1 MLPVHDE
8 VASVVS
14 LARTVLSGVDR
25 RRLTTEVQTESLI
38 LLLNTL
44 VALATPSVHQKV
56 DDAAGPLGVD
66 QPPRHFAAQHIGR
79 AQIGVDHP
87 VDEVERHFGGAHG
100 IGTTGV
106 VDEDLR

>member
-25 RRLTTEVQTESLI
+25 RRFTTEVQTESLI

-56 DDAAGPLGVD
+56 DDAAGRTIKQLVASVETAIHDRDDTGD
-66 QPPRHFAAQHIGR
+66 RQRTIRR
-79 AQIGVDHP
+79 A
-87 VDEVERHFGGAHG
+87 
-100 IGTTGV
+100 
-106 VDEDLR
+106 